1 MRVLVPGASGR
12 LAREV
17 VRELLARGHEVA
29 GIDARPWPDAPS
41 EVTVHLVDVRK
52 RAAEEVF
59 RRFMPEAVIHMATV
73 THLREQSE
81 DRYRINLGGTRAVF
95 DYANAHGVKVVVFV
109 GRHTFYGAF
118 ADAPLYHTEDE
129 PPMAVNTFPELADL
143 VAADLYACT
152 ALWRMPHL
160 KTSVLRICYT
170 LGPSQHGTL
179 AAFLRYRR
187 VPTVMGFD
195 PLFQFMLDQD
205 VARAIVIGLEAKL
218 HGVYNVAG
226 PAPLPLSTI
235 IRGIG
240 HRPVP
245 IPEPLLVHAFGRF
258 GLPRLTAGAIAHL
271 KYPVVV
277 DASSFKAVTGF
288 EHRFDE
294 RQTIESFR
302 TASEL
307 ATFRGLEIDS

>member
-29 GIDARPWPDAPS
+29 GIDARPWPDAPQG
-41 EVTVHLVDVRK
+41 VTVHVLDVRK
-52 RAAEEVF
+52 RAAEDVF

-73 THLREQSE
+73 THLREKSE

-95 DYANAHGVKVVVFV
+95 DYANAHGAKVVVFV
-109 GRHTFYGAF
+109 GRHTFYGAS

-129 PPMAVNTFPELADL
+129 PPMAANTFPELADL

-152 ALWRMPHL
+152 ALWRLPHI
-160 KTSVLRICYT
+160 KTSVLRVCYT
-170 LGPSQHGTL
+170 LGPSRHGTL
-179 AAFLRYRR
+179 AAFLRFRR
-187 VPTVMGFD
+187 VPTVLGFD
-195 PLFQFMLDQD
+195 PLFQFMLDED
-205 VARAIVIGLEAKL
+205 VARAIVTGLEAKL

-226 PAPLPLSTI
+226 PPPLPLSTI

-240 HRPVP
+240 HQPVP
-245 IPEPLLVHAFGRF
+245 IPEPLLRFAFGRF
-258 GLPRLTAGAIAHL
+258 GLPQLTSGAIAHL

-277 DASSFKAVTGF
+277 DASSFRAATGF
-288 EHRFDE
+288 RHRFDE
-294 RQTIESFR
+294 RETIESFR
-302 TASEL
+302 RAS
-307 ATFRGLEIDS
+307 AIDE